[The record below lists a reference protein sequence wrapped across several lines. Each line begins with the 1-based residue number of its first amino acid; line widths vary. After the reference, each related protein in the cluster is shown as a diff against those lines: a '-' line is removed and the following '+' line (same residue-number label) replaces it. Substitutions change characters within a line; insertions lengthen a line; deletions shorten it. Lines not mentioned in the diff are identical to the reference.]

1 MKRFLLYSLVAVAA
15 LFTSAC
21 SSDKDHTLE
30 GVPGTYSG
38 RDLSVTINGV
48 IQNAGNFSVDVTGDE
63 VDHMTFTAK
72 NIILGQET
80 YKIENVQMR
89 VDQYDARVFVGNGD
103 TDCNLVRITGKIT
116 ISGNTRKMTLTVE
129 QAGVTGDYTKDQGS
143 SISVNGVQAAEN
155 ASIEVQ
161 GANKSDLK
169 MVLKNIVVGED
180 ELEMQSMTV
189 SKVEV
194 PNTNPNTRIDIGEL
208 VEYNFTATYKDSY
221 REVSATGVIGDAMTV
236 NITVKNLGDMVGK
249 WKIALVDDGSGTE
262 IPSVLFKI
270 TGADD
275 LTIMGMPTTGENGFP
290 VWVAGLIGSL
300 GGDYLKALQYIDF
313 KEDGNIALLV
323 HDPLNGGAVIEI
335 PNEMI
340 PAGAIRWYMKDGQAF
355 FVVEQAMIDMIPGGY
370 GEIVKGFFPP
380 KNGYLYVPLGFKKT
394 TTGAAIYLDKEF
406 LKKAL
411 PVIEANLPDEI
422 LIDPNDPESNI
433 KPFVDM
439 ILGDIKNVLDNCTTF
454 DVGLNLEKTE

>member
-1 MKRFLLYSLVAVAA
+1 MKKFLLYSLVTIAA
-15 LFTSAC
+15 LFMASC
-21 SSDKDHTLE
+21 SSNDDKTLD

-38 RDLSVTINGV
+38 RDLSATVNGTILSGSDIKV
-48 IQNAGNFSVDVTGDE
+48 EVTGDDA
-63 VDHMTFTAK
+63 DHMTLIAR
-72 NIILGQET
+72 NIILGQESYT
-80 YKIENVQMR
+80 INDVQVR
-89 VDQYDARVFVGNGD
+89 VDKYDARVFVGSGD
-103 TDCNLVRITGKIT
+103 TDCNLVRISGKIAA
-116 ISGNTRKMTLTVE
+116 GKMVLTVE
-129 QAGVTGDYTKDQGS
+129 QAGVTGDYTFQNQG
-143 SISVNGVQAAEN
+143 SISVNGEQPAAN
-155 ASIEVQ
+155 AAIEIRGTKV
-161 GANKSDLK
+161 SDLK
-169 MVLKNIVVGED
+169 MVLKNIVLGED
-180 ELEMQSMTV
+180 ELEMQSVTV
-189 SKVEV
+189 SKAQ
-194 PNTNPNTRIDIGEL
+194 PNTPGTKIDIGEL
-208 VEYNFTATYKDSY
+208 VEYNFTASYRDSY
-221 REVSATGVIGDAMTV
+221 REISAAGLIGSDGMTV
-236 NITVKNLGDMVGK
+236 NVTVKNLGDMVGK

-262 IPSVLFKI
+262 IPSVLFEI
-270 TGADD
+270 TGADG

-290 VWVAGLIGSL
+290 VWVAGLVGSL
-300 GGDYLKALQYIDF
+300 GSDYLKALQYIDF
-313 KEDGNIALLV
+313 KADGNIALLV
-323 HDPLNGGAVIEI
+323 HDPLNNGAVIEI

>member
-1 MKRFLLYSLVAVAA
+1 MKKFLLYSMVAVAA

-21 SSDKDHTLE
+21 SSDKNHTLE

-38 RDLSVTINGV
+38 RNLSVTVNGA
-48 IQNAGNFSVDVTGDE
+48 IQNANNLSVTVTGD
-63 VDHMTFTAK
+63 DANHMTFTIE
-72 NIILGQET
+72 NVILGQAT
-80 YKIENVQMR
+80 YKIDDVQMR
-89 VDQYDARVFVGNGD
+89 VDQYDARVFAANAD
-103 TDCNLVRITGKIT
+103 TDCNRVRITGKIN
-116 ISGNTRKMTLTVE
+116 IVGADKKMILTVE
-129 QAGVTGDYTKDQGS
+129 QAGVTGDYTFKNQG
-143 SISVNGVQAAEN
+143 SISVNGGQASEN
-155 ASIEVQ
+155 AAIEVQ
-161 GANKSDLK
+161 GTQASDLK
-169 MVLKNIVVGED
+169 MVLKNIVLGNE
-180 ELEMQSMTV
+180 ELEMQTMTV
-189 SKVEV
+189 SKAQKS
-194 PNTNPNTRIDIGEL
+194 TPNTRIDIGEL
-208 VEYNFTATYKDSY
+208 VEYNFTATYRDSY
-221 REVSATGVIGDAMTV
+221 REVSASGTIADGMTV
-236 NITVKNLGDMVGK
+236 SVTVKNLGDMVGK

-270 TGADD
+270 TGASD
-275 LTIMGMPTTGENGFP
+275 LTIMGMPTEGKDNFP
-290 VWVAGLIGSL
+290 DWVAGLIGSL

-313 KEDGNIALLV
+313 KADGNIALLV
-323 HDPLNGGAVIEI
+323 HDPLNNGAVIEI

-340 PAGAIRWYMKDGQAF
+340 PAGAIRWYMEDGQAF

>member
-1 MKRFLLYSLVAVAA
+1 MKKFLLYSLVTIAA
-15 LFTSAC
+15 LFMASC
-21 SSDKDHTLE
+21 SSNDDKTLD

-38 RDLSVTINGV
+38 RDLSATVNGTILSGSDIKV
-48 IQNAGNFSVDVTGDE
+48 EVTGDDA
-63 VDHMTFTAK
+63 DHMTLIAR
-72 NIILGQET
+72 NIILGQESYT
-80 YKIENVQMR
+80 INDVQVR
-89 VDQYDARVFVGNGD
+89 VDKYDARVFVGSGD
-103 TDCNLVRITGKIT
+103 TDCNLVRISGKIAA
-116 ISGNTRKMTLTVE
+116 GKMVLTVE
-129 QAGVTGDYTKDQGS
+129 QAGVTGDYTFQNQG
-143 SISVNGVQAAEN
+143 SISVNGEQPAAN
-155 ASIEVQ
+155 AAIEIRGTKV
-161 GANKSDLK
+161 SDLK
-169 MVLKNIVVGED
+169 MVLKNIVLGED
-180 ELEMQSMTV
+180 ELEMQSVTV
-189 SKVEV
+189 SKAQ
-194 PNTNPNTRIDIGEL
+194 PNTPGTKIDIGEL
-208 VEYNFTATYKDSY
+208 VEYNFTASYRDSY
-221 REVSATGVIGDAMTV
+221 REISAAGLIGSDGMTV
-236 NITVKNLGDMVGK
+236 NVTVKNLGDMVGK

-262 IPSVLFKI
+262 IPSVLFEI
-270 TGADD
+270 TGADG

-290 VWVAGLIGSL
+290 VWVAGLVGSL
-300 GGDYLKALQYIDF
+300 GSDYLKALQYIDF
-313 KEDGNIALLV
+313 KADGNIALLV
-323 HDPLNGGAVIEI
+323 HDPLNNGAVIEI

-394 TTGAAIYLDKEF
+394 TTGAVIYLDKEF

-422 LIDPNDPESNI
+422 LIDPTDPESNI